1 MTHVAPMPDKP
12 PFMYGFTAFHTGL
25 RSLIS
30 RVVVEFVVVVVVVVV
45 VCRSRSIRRAA
56 SLCGWEFEMKVI
68 LLKVSSIGDLEWCVC
83 AR

>member
-30 RVVVEFVVVVVVVVV
+30 RVVVEFVVVVVV
-45 VCRSRSIRRAA
+45 CRSRSIRRAA
-56 SLCGWEFEMKVI
+56 SLCGWEFEVGVI
-68 LLKVSSIGDLEWCVC
+68 VLKVSSIGDLEWCVC